1 MRSVRGRF
9 SAVAWILILYGAS
22 LHLATAAE
30 SAAGATQEEDTNST
44 AVLRSYLQLQEQLH
58 ATQLLIEQNQ
68 REATLTAART
78 AEALDTR
85 LEAIESALAA
95 QRARELDATQSANR
109 SMVVVAGIFAT
120 VGFGAM
126 LLMAYFQ
133 WRTIRS
139 LADVT
144 ANFSPRGSL
153 GPAPAVAALG
163 FDENSVP
170 PAAGSAVESSQRL
183 LGALDQLEKR
193 IHQIEHTAR
202 PVASAPE
209 TLQVAAGASGSNGKG
224 EAQTSEPKSEP
235 AMLEKAQSL
244 LDAGKPEA
252 ALDCLQEL
260 LAIDPDNTEALVKKG
275 AALERLQKFDEAV
288 QCYDRAIALNGSMTI
303 AYLAKGGVFNRM
315 ERFSEALACY
325 EQALHTQEK
334 RP

>member
-133 WRTIRS
+133 WRTIRN
-139 LADVT
+139 LAEVT
-144 ANFSPRGSL
+144 ASFSPRGSL
-153 GPAPAVAALG
+153 GPVPAVAALG
-163 FDENSVP
+163 FDENTVP
-170 PAAGSAVESSQRL
+170 TAGPSAESSQRL

-193 IHQIEHTAR
+193 IHQIEHAAR
-202 PVASAPE
+202 PAAPAPE
-209 TLQVAAGASGSNGKG
+209 TPQVAGGASGSNGNG

-235 AMLEKAQSL
+235 ALLEKAQSL
-244 LDAGKPEA
+244 LDAGKPET
-252 ALDCLQEL
+252 ALYCLQEL

-315 ERFSEALACY
+315 ERFSEALVCY